1 MESTVHIAVPVD
13 RHLPLAL
20 PGRCRLFVSPP
31 ADGPTNMAIDE
42 ALLRRA
48 QRTGETVYRLYSW
61 SRPTVSLGR
70 NQIAQGRYDLS
81 LARAKGVDFVRR
93 PTGGRA
99 ILHHRE
105 ITYGV
110 AAPVAAFGSLGESYR
125 AINRLLVEALR
136 LQGVEAREAE
146 APDRTPIPGMTPC
159 FEAPAAGELVAGGR
173 TGGRKLVGSA
183 QVREGDA
190 FLQHGSILVDDD
202 QQLLAE
208 LGTRGPSMRPA
219 TLREL
224 TGREVTVP
232 EFSARFAAALTAR
245 GATPLT
251 LTLEAPLLEEIDL
264 LIRTRY
270 GVADWTWRR

>member
-1 MESTVHIAVPVD
+1 
-13 RHLPLAL
+13 
-20 PGRCRLFVSPP
+20 
-31 ADGPTNMAIDE
+31 MAIDE
-42 ALLRRA
+42 ALLRHA

-61 SRPTVSLGR
+61 SPPTVSLGR
-70 NQIAQGRYDLS
+70 NQTAQGRYDLG
-81 LARAKGVDFVRR
+81 LARARGVAFVRR

-105 ITYGV
+105 ITYSV

-136 LQGVEAREAE
+136 LQGVAAREAK

-159 FEAPAAGELVAGGR
+159 FEAPAAGELVAGGGR
-173 TGGRKLVGSA
+173 DGRKLVGSA
-183 QVREGDA
+183 QVREADA

-208 LGTRGPSMRPA
+208 LGAPGPSMRPA
-219 TLREL
+219 TLRDL
-224 TGREVTVP
+224 TGRDVTVH
-232 EFSARFAAALTAR
+232 EFAAGFAAALTAR
-245 GATPLT
+245 GAAPLT
-251 LTLEAPLLEEIDL
+251 LTLDASLLEDVDL

-270 GVADWTWRR
+270 AVANWTWRR